1 MFGRLFRITIV
12 VSGVTLGLGG
22 NAAASVVDFPSDLH
36 GDSSECP
43 PFGCATRYQQFYS
56 VGPFQAATDKKLAI
70 SDLLF
75 FNRANVAGFPAD
87 IDPGTFFIHLGLT
100 TAPADGSVDNFVT
113 LQDSALVFSGHLT
126 AQVPFG
132 GSLDIKIAKPFVF
145 DPSLGQNLVLDISKE
160 NSSPT
165 AGGMD
170 VLTQMSGLSG
180 RVYEFPS
187 GSITHDSG
195 GLVTQFVFTPVPEP
209 RAVMEL
215 CVGLAF
221 IVVLAMR
228 RRASA

>member
-1 MFGRLFRITIV
+1 M
-12 VSGVTLGLGG
+12 TLWCAG
-22 NAAASVVDFPSDLH
+22 NAAASVVDFPSGLH

-43 PFGCATRYQQFYS
+43 PFGCATHYQQIYS
-56 VGPFQAATDKKLAI
+56 VAPFQAATDKKLAI

-75 FNRANVAGFPAD
+75 FNQANVAGLPAN
-87 IDPGTFFIHLGLT
+87 IDSGTFKIRLGLT
-100 TAPADGSVDNFVT
+100 TAPADGSVNSFVIP
-113 LQDSALVFSGHLT
+113 QDSALVFSGHLT

-132 GSLDIKIAKPFVF
+132 GSLDIKIAPFVF
-145 DPSLGQNLVLDISKE
+145 DPSPGQNLVLDISKE

-170 VLTQMSGLSG
+170 VLAEMNGLSG

-221 IVVLAMR
+221 IVALAMR
-228 RRASA
+228 RRTSA